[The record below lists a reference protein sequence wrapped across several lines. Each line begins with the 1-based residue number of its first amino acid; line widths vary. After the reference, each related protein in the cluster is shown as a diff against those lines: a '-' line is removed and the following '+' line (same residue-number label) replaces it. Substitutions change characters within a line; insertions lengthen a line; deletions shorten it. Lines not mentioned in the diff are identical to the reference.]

1 MEFTTLI
8 KGSELKSLKL
18 KVSKLGGEIVPK
30 CSQNVAAVFAFQGII
45 MYYIFNLFFI
55 IVN

>member
-18 KVSKLGGEIVPK
+18 KVNKFGGEIVPK
-30 CSQNVAAVFAFQGII
+30 CSQNVAALFAFEGIMI
-45 MYYIFNLFFI
+45 YKN
-55 IVN
+55 

>member
-18 KVSKLGGEIVPK
+18 KVNKLGGEIVPK
-30 CSQNVAAVFAFQGII
+30 CSKNVAAVFAFQGII
-45 MYYIFNLFFI
+45 MMYYISFVI
-55 IVN
+55 IRF